1 MDSDRLNRWLTLGAN
16 IGVMIGLAV
25 LIFEI
30 RVSQHLAET
39 QALVRRGDQIQV
51 AQVQMAIS
59 ESLAAI
65 RVKAL
70 REGVQSLTDVELY
83 RLQTW
88 ERAVRNRMASQYI
101 EYLRGYTGEVSG
113 ENIVETA
120 VPMLPFWEEL
130 GFELGDGEFS
140 QAIKKAAGR

>member
-1 MDSDRLNRWLTLGAN
+1 M
-16 IGVMIGLAV
+16 VIGLAV

-30 RVSQHLAET
+30 RASQHLAET

-65 RVKAL
+65 RVKA
-70 REGVQSLTDVELY
+70 RTEGVQSLTDVELY

-88 ERAVRNRMASQYI
+88 ERAVRNRMGSQYV
-101 EYLRGYTGEVSG
+101 EYLRGYTDETSG
-113 ENIVETA
+113 NSIVESA
-120 VPMLPFWEEL
+120 AGMLPYWEEL
-130 GFELGDGEFS
+130 GLELGDGPFS